1 MLLFKYMKINIM
13 SNLEY
18 PLANYLTLFAQM
30 FGIILEIIGLFFL
43 FDRFQSLA
51 GYSLY
56 EVGLCYLIIRLSLS
70 LALCFGRGYNSTNRL
85 IRQGAFDTMLIR
97 PRNLI
102 LQSFSYS
109 LDIVDIGVSVQY
121 TIMLALFVFVYGVNF
136 TVMKGIVL
144 SLTVLS
150 GTAIF
155 LGILMISAGICFF
168 SVKNIGLLQ
177 VFINGGV
184 KLGSYPLTI
193 YNKWITRFFTFIVPF
208 GCANYLP
215 VLYIAD
221 KAGSYH
227 WLYMLSPILGMLFI
241 IPCIVIWY
249 ACAKFYS
256 STGS

>member
-1 MLLFKYMKINIM
+1 MLLWFV
-13 SNLEY
+13 
-18 PLANYLTLFAQM
+18 
-30 FGIILEIIGLFFL
+30 
-43 FDRFQSLA
+43 SL
-51 GYSLY
+51 
-56 EVGLCYLIIRLSLS
+56 
-70 LALCFGRGYNSTNRL
+70 
-85 IRQGAFDTMLIR
+85 
-97 PRNLI
+97 
-102 LQSFSYS
+102 
-109 LDIVDIGVSVQY
+109 
-121 TIMLALFVFVYGVNF
+121 YGVNF

-144 SLTVLS
+144 ILTVIS

-155 LGILMISAGICFF
+155 LGILMISGGICFF
-168 SVKNIGLLQ
+168 SVKNIG
-177 VFINGGV
+177 VISIFTEGGI

-193 YNKWITRFFTFIVPF
+193 YNKWITRFFTFIIPF

>member
-18 PLANYLTLFAQM
+18 PLATYSTLLARM
-30 FGIILEIIGLFFL
+30 VGIILELIGLFFL
-43 FDRFQSLA
+43 FDRFQSLV

-56 EVGLCYLIIRLSLS
+56 EVGLCYLIIRLANALS
-70 LALCFGRGYNSTNRL
+70 ICFGKGYNSMSGL
-85 IRQGAFDTMLIR
+85 IRKGAFDTMLIR
-97 PRNLI
+97 PRNLV
-102 LQSFSYS
+102 LQSFSHA
-109 LDIVDIGVSVQY
+109 LDIRDLGVSVQY
-121 TIMLALFVFVYGVNF
+121 IIMLVLFISIYGVNF

-144 SLTVLS
+144 LLTVIS

-168 SVKNIGLLQ
+168 SVKNIEAVS
-177 VFINGGV
+177 VFTDGGV

-193 YNKWITRFFTFIVPF
+193 YNKWITRFFTFIIPF

-221 KAGSYH
+221 KIDSYR
-227 WLYMLSPILGMLFI
+227 WLYMLSPVFGMLFI
-241 IPCIVIWY
+241 IPCIFIWY
-249 ACAKFYS
+249 ACAKHYS